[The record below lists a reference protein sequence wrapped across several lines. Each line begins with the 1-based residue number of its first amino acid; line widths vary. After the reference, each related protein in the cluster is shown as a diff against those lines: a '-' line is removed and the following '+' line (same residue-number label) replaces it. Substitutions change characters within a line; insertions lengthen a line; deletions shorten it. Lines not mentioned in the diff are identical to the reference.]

1 MRQSPAP
8 RSSGKARLYFALFLA
23 GLAILSYTCSKEYN
37 PVTGEKMHI
46 SLTPH
51 QEIALGLQATPQM
64 MQEYGG
70 LHPDQQAQEL
80 VDRVGQKLVRESV
93 AGQTEWQ
100 FDFHLLA
107 DPRVVN
113 AFALPGGQ
121 IFITAALF
129 NRFTTEGELAGVL
142 GHEIGHVVAR
152 HSAQRMAKQEL
163 TQGVTGAVVVASGSS
178 NEAML
183 ANAVAQLVNMKYGRD
198 DELQSDQLGV
208 RIMADAG
215 YDPRAMI
222 SVQEIL
228 AQEAAGGAP
237 PEFMSTHPSA
247 PNRIEVIEETIE
259 EIYPNGVP
267 AGLIP

>member
-1 MRQSPAP
+1 MRRRSPFSAPPAGNRRSMRQSPAP
-8 RSSGKARLYFALFLA
+8 RSAAKARLYFALFLA

-70 LHPDQQAQEL
+70 LHPDQQAQAL

-183 ANAVAQLVNMKYGRD
+183 ANAVA
-198 DELQSDQLGV
+198 
-208 RIMADAG
+208 
-215 YDPRAMI
+215 
-222 SVQEIL
+222 
-228 AQEAAGGAP
+228 
-237 PEFMSTHPSA
+237 
-247 PNRIEVIEETIE
+247 
-259 EIYPNGVP
+259 
-267 AGLIP
+267 